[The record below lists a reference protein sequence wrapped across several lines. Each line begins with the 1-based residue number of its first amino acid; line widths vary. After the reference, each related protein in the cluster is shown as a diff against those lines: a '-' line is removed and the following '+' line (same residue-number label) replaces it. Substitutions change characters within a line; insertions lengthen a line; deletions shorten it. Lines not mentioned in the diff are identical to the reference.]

1 MAMDESYKKMKT
13 YTRHGNRMFFFKY
26 KQTTIQIEQTES
38 DPVDWV
44 FDSHL
49 YWDIQNGNTF
59 KGFGEFQGKIQDD
72 SSRHFT
78 HYSKGG

>member
-38 DPVDWV
+38 DPVD
-44 FDSHL
+44 
-49 YWDIQNGNTF
+49 
-59 KGFGEFQGKIQDD
+59 
-72 SSRHFT
+72 
-78 HYSKGG
+78 